1 MSHLVDF
8 IRTTSLFGTLDGLHL
23 NAVSAFLGER
33 HYTAGQL
40 IFRQGDPGAQMF
52 IVRSGM
58 VSLLAKDKDGSDRE
72 VYEFGP
78 GRFFGEMSIIEGEPR
93 SATCEAVQD
102 TELLVLEGVDF
113 FRLVWE
119 HPMIGVRMLSSMAG
133 VMAGWLDEA
142 SGFLGDLVR
151 WGETASKRAVTDSLS
166 GLFNRRFLEEAV
178 RGRFSRA
185 GGVTAGCALLMLDID
200 HFHTINERFGTPA
213 GDTVIA
219 AAGSAFGKLL
229 RDGDVAARLA
239 GDEFAFF
246 MPDAG
251 IEEGLAL
258 AERIRAEAE
267 KIILDLV
274 PVTLPGVSGAS
285 SSTGKTEQV
294 RLSVSI
300 GVAASPLH
308 AHDPESL
315 TAVADKAL
323 FRAKEEGRNRVVCAG
338 SG

>member
-1 MSHLVDF
+1 
-8 IRTTSLFGTLDGLHL
+8 
-23 NAVSAFLGER
+23 
-33 HYTAGQL
+33 
-40 IFRQGDPGAQMF
+40 MF
-52 IVRSGM
+52 IVHSGM
-58 VSLLAKDKDGSDRE
+58 VTLLAKDKDGSDRE

-93 SATCEAVQD
+93 SATCEALED
-102 TELLVLEGVDF
+102 TKLLVLEGVDF

-185 GGVTAGCALLMLDID
+185 GGSVPGCALLMLDVD
-200 HFHTINERFGTPA
+200 HFHALNECYGTPA
-213 GDTVIA
+213 GDAVIGV
-219 AAGSAFGKLL
+219 AGATFGSLL

-246 MPDAG
+246 MPDAC
-251 IEEGLAL
+251 IAAALAL
-258 AERIRAEAE
+258 AERIRAEADRLV
-267 KIILDLV
+267 LDLV
-274 PVTLPGVSGAS
+274 PVKGGGLERVH
-285 SSTGKTEQV
+285 
-294 RLSVSI
+294 LSVSI
-300 GVAASPLH
+300 GVAASPMH
-308 AHDPESL
+308 AQDPEGL
-315 TAVADKAL
+315 TAMADKAL

-338 SG
+338 

>member
-1 MSHLVDF
+1 MSQLVEF
-8 IRTTSLFGTLDGLHL
+8 IRTTSLFGALDGLQL
-23 NAVSAFLGER
+23 NAVSAFLGQR
-33 HYTAGQL
+33 RYAAGQL
-40 IFRQGDPGAQMF
+40 VFRQGEPGAEMF
-52 IVRSGM
+52 IVYSGM
-58 VSLLAKDKDGSDRE
+58 VTLLAKDKDGSDRE

-93 SATCEAVQD
+93 SATCEAVED

-185 GGVTAGCALLMLDID
+185 GGSIPGCALLMLDID
-200 HFHTINERFGTPA
+200 HFHALNERFGTPA
-213 GDTVIA
+213 GDIVIGTV
-219 AAGSAFGKLL
+219 GVAFGKLL

-251 IEEGLAL
+251 IAAALAL
-258 AERIRAEAE
+258 AERIRAEADRL
-267 KIILDLV
+267 ILDLV
-274 PVTLPGVSGAS
+274 PVKADGVERFS
-285 SSTGKTEQV
+285 
-294 RLSVSI
+294 LSVSI
-300 GVAASPLH
+300 GVAVSPLH
-308 AHDPESL
+308 ARNPEDL
-315 TAVADKAL
+315 TAIADKAL
-323 FRAKEEGRNRVVCAG
+323 FRAKEEGRNRVVIAD
-338 SG
+338 